1 MMDRPGYIYIIKA
14 DTGHYK
20 IGRSNNI
27 PRRMS
32 LFAVKLPFDFEII
45 HTFPCDDAIE
55 AERILHDAY
64 RQRGFHVKGEWFN
77 LTDREL
83 YPITQV
89 GRFESGKYYIDRSS
103 PVYEQG
109 IDLTP

>member
-20 IGRSNNI
+20 IGRSNNV
-27 PRRMS
+27 PKRMS

-55 AERILHDAY
+55 AERGLHEA
-64 RQRGFHVKGEWFN
+64 GKMHGHHVKGEWFN
-77 LTDREL
+77 FPDSYL
-83 YPITQV
+83 YPIKQI
-89 GRFESGKYYIDRSS
+89 GRFEGGQYYIDRNS
-103 PVYEQG
+103 PLY
-109 IDLTP
+109 D

>member
-1 MMDRPGYIYIIKA
+1 MDRSGYIYIIKA

-45 HTFPCDDAIE
+45 HTFPCDDMFE
-55 AERILHDAY
+55 AERMLHDAY
-64 RQRGFHVKGEWFN
+64 TQRGFHVKGEWFN
-77 LTDREL
+77 LTDSEL

-89 GRFESGKYYIDRSS
+89 GCFEGGQYYIDPNS
-103 PVYEQG
+103 PMYDQWYN
-109 IDLTP
+109 LTP

>member
-1 MMDRPGYIYIIKA
+1 MDRPGYIYVIKA

-55 AERILHDAY
+55 AERMLLEAGKMH
-64 RQRGFHVKGEWFN
+64 GHHVNGEWFN
-77 LTDREL
+77 FTDSYL
-83 YPITQV
+83 YPIKQI
-89 GRFESGKYYIDRSS
+89 GRFHDGKYYIDPNS
-103 PVYEQG
+103 PMYDQWYN
-109 IDLTP
+109 LTP